1 MTSPLS
7 LHVDAPEYPVFTGP
21 QRVVSIPSRCRSVR
35 LFSPS
40 KKNLPLSLFS
50 RYVLVTFPE
59 VPLRYNAPS
68 YVERLLLPE
77 RFPTLFQNI
86 VQSYDSHHHRDG
98 K

>member
-1 MTSPLS
+1 MQVNFNLN
-7 LHVDAPEYPVFTGP
+7 ENE
-21 QRVVSIPSRCRSVR
+21 
-35 LFSPS
+35 S
-40 KKNLPLSLFS
+40 KFFLFS

-59 VPLRYNAPS
+59 APLRYNAPS

-86 VQSYDSHHHRDG
+86 IHSYDHHLTSIQHHRNA

>member
-1 MTSPLS
+1 MQVNSIPFLS
-7 LHVDAPEYPVFTGP
+7 LTHIE
-21 QRVVSIPSRCRSVR
+21 IH
-35 LFSPS
+35 
-40 KKNLPLSLFS
+40 SLFS

-59 VPLRYNAPS
+59 APLRYNAPS

-86 VQSYDSHHHRDG
+86 IQSYDHHHHDT

>member
-1 MTSPLS
+1 
-7 LHVDAPEYPVFTGP
+7 GG
-21 QRVVSIPSRCRSVR
+21 QRVVSIPSKC
-35 LFSPS
+35 
-40 KKNLPLSLFS
+40 S
-50 RYVLVTFPE
+50 RYVLVSFPE

-86 VQSYDSHHHRDG
+86 VHSYDPHLTTVQHNRSE

>member
-1 MTSPLS
+1 MQVNYNT
-7 LHVDAPEYPVFTGP
+7 E
-21 QRVVSIPSRCRSVR
+21 QKQI
-35 LFSPS
+35 LFSIYF
-40 KKNLPLSLFS
+40 FS

-86 VQSYDSHHHRDG
+86 VQSYDHHLTRIPHNRNT